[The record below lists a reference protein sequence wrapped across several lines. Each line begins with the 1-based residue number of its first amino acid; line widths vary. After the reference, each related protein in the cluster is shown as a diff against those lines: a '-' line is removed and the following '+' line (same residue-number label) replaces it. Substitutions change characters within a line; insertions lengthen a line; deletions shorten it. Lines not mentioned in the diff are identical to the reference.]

1 MGWLNIIDKIDKG
14 VFWSHLV
21 FFFLGYDD
29 LDIVKEIDEEQ
40 LRELGITKK
49 GHILKILRGC

>member
-1 MGWLNIIDKIDKG
+1 MIKLTK
-14 VFWSHLV
+14 VFFGATW

>member
-1 MGWLNIIDKIDKG
+1 MEPLG
-14 VFWSHLV
+14 

-29 LDIVKEIDEEQ
+29 FDIVKEIDEEQ